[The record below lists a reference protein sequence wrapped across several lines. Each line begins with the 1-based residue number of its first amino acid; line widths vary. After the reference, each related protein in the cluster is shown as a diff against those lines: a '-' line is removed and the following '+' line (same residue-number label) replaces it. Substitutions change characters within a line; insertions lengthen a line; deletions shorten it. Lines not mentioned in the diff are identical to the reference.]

1 VSLTRLARI
10 AALTGYFGLFIL
22 IVAWNAWLSPPT
34 HLPVALVLLALGT
47 PLLFPLRGL
56 LHGRPYT
63 HAWTSYLALAYFA
76 HGVVQAYAVPTER
89 LLGLAEIGFSLLLF
103 TGAIFYAR
111 LRGRE
116 LRQREQN

>member
-1 VSLTRLARI
+1 MNRTRLARL
-10 AALTGYFGLFIL
+10 AALIGYFGLFAL
-22 IVAWNAWLSPPT
+22 VVAWNAWLSPPT
-34 HLPVALVLLALGT
+34 HLPIALVLLVWGT

-63 HAWTSYLALAYFA
+63 HAWTSYLALAYFT
-76 HGVVQAYAVPTER
+76 HGVVQAWAVPAER
-89 LLGLAEIGFSLLLF
+89 LLGLAEIGLSLLLF

-116 LRQREQN
+116 LRQREQH

>member
-1 VSLTRLARI
+1 MARV
-10 AALTGYFGLFIL
+10 AALIGYFGLFL
-22 IVAWNAWLSPPT
+22 LVVAWNAWLSPPT
-34 HLPVALVLLALGT
+34 HLPIALVLLVLGT

-63 HAWTSYLALAYFA
+63 HAWTSYLALAYFT

-89 LLGLAEIGFSLLLF
+89 VLGLLEIFFSLLLF

-111 LRGRE
+111 FRTRE
-116 LRQREQN
+116 LRQFQRD